1 MTDSVVKAVV
11 HMSLSSRSAV
21 VPIPVN
27 KLRTSTVAQL
37 LIHHLKAEGVTKI
50 FGIPGGTVVWIMAE
64 LKRQAPEIEY
74 VICRHEGG
82 AAFMADGYAR
92 VSGKLGV
99 VLTTSGP
106 GATNALSGAIN
117 SQASNSSVLVIT
129 GEVPE
134 KYFGQGYLQE
144 GSDIRLNVS
153 GVFRHAVASSVLIT
167 NPTHFQALF
176 KQALRSA
183 LSLPHGTAHVSMT
196 NELAGRTIT
205 FDPASVEPQSYRA
218 RAACTDIKAVR
229 QTLEQLAQA
238 RRPLIFLGN
247 GCREALS
254 SSERLAAFTAFVEHW
269 GIPVMTTPNAKGIF
283 PESHPL
289 SLRNYGICGS
299 AWPALYMKPEDDP
312 EHFDA
317 LVVLGSSLGQLTTS
331 IVAREPY
338 SKTLIP
344 QGPFIQFDL
353 DASMIGRSFAV
364 TQGVIAE
371 LGATLDALCELAAGM
386 APDTH
391 AADERKALIA
401 DIKRRH
407 SHCVDAEG
415 HASKLAP
422 VHPAA
427 LMRVINE
434 VVKEGQVF
442 IDAGNCVGWSLNYM
456 VVDPPLRYQS
466 ALSMG
471 PMGFAAAAVVG
482 AKMAAPDQP
491 CIAIVGDG
499 ALMMHGSEI
508 STAAQTRTGAIW
520 IVLDDNDL
528 SMVSQGM
535 EQLVPDQN
543 TWLEYYKLGRP
554 DLVQFA
560 RGLGADTVAVHPSDG
575 SDAFKSALA
584 NAVAAAQATSRPQVI
599 VVYIDT
605 KPAPPYGWPEL
616 VLPG

>member
-1 MTDSVVKAVV
+1 M
-11 HMSLSSRSAV
+11 MSKYPPADVPSSPSGS
-21 VPIPVN
+21 
-27 KLRTSTVAQL
+27 RTTTVAQL
-37 LIHHLKAEGVTKI
+37 LIAHLKAEGVSKI

-117 SQASNSSVLVIT
+117 AQASNSSVLVIT

-167 NPTHFQALF
+167 NPAHFQSLF

-183 LSLPHGTAHVSMT
+183 LSLPQGTAHVSMT

-205 FDPASVEPQSYRA
+205 YDAASVEPQSYRA
-218 RAACTDIKAVR
+218 RAACTDLKAVR
-229 QTLEQLAQA
+229 QTLQQLAQA

-254 SSERLAAFTAFVEHW
+254 SPERLATFIAFVERW

-283 PESHPL
+283 PETHPL

-299 AWPALYMKPEDDP
+299 AWPALYMKPAADAA
-312 EHFDA
+312 HFDT

-331 IVAREPY
+331 VVAREPY
-338 SKTLIP
+338 SKVLIP
-344 QGPFIQFDL
+344 RGPFIQFDL
-353 DASMIGRSFAV
+353 DASMIGRAFPV

-371 LGATLDALCELAAGM
+371 LGATLDALCELAADIEPP
-386 APDTH
+386 AQ
-391 AADERKALIA
+391 ADERKALIA
-401 DIKRRH
+401 DIKRLH
-407 SHCVDAEG
+407 SPCIDAEG
-415 HASKLAP
+415 HASTQAP

-434 VVKEGQVF
+434 VVTEGQVF
-442 IDAGNCVGWSLNYM
+442 IDAGNCVGWSLNHM

-499 ALMMHGSEI
+499 ALMMHGAEI

-535 EQLVPDQN
+535 EQLVPDRN
-543 TWLEYYKLGRP
+543 TWLEYYQLGRP

-560 RGLGADTVAVHPSDG
+560 RGLGADTVAVLPSDG
-575 SDAFKSALA
+575 SEAFKTALS
-584 NAVAAAQATSRPQVI
+584 NAIAAAQATSRPQVI

-605 KPAPPYGWPEL
+605 RPAPPYGWPEL